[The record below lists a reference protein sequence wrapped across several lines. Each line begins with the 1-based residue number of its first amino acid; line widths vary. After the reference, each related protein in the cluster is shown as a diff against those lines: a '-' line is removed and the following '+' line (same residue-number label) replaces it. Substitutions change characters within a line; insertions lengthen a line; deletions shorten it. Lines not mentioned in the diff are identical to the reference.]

1 MSKKRGRP
9 VTDGAKSNRCE
20 VRMTDEELEQ
30 LEYMIDKTGLTKTE
44 VVRNALK
51 MYHNLVKVQHFD
63 G

>member
-1 MSKKRGRP
+1 MPKERGRP
-9 VTDGAKSNRCE
+9 PIDGSKKNRCE
-20 VRMTDEELEQ
+20 IRMTDEEVEQ
-30 LEYMIDKTGLTKTE
+30 LEFMTDKTGLTKTE